1 MSAKLTRSRTD
12 KYLAGVCGGL
22 GAYFKVDSN
31 IVRIVAV
38 LAVVFLQGMGV
49 ALYAALWLILPYGED
64 GPTGI
69 DQLKKQFGR

>member
-1 MSAKLTRSRTD
+1 MSGKLTRSRTD

-31 IVRIVAV
+31 IVRIAAV